1 MKTRKSRFLLIVLFG
16 AVVLLLS
23 ACKVNFITDI
33 KSDGSGNYTQEIGFQ
48 GDEATVGGLSAADA
62 DFCAKEA
69 KDLPPNST
77 TRKETRNEN
86 ETWCIYETPFKSL
99 EDLKTIYG
107 ATDTRINEIS
117 LVDGK
122 LTYDI
127 SLDLSGDTGSSD
139 APITAEIYWNLTLPG
154 RITENNA
161 TEQNGNSLEWKLV
174 PGIVNSIRAVS
185 ELGGLNLGG
194 DVLWY
199 VLGGGA
205 FLCLCCFLP
214 LLIAGVVFFFLRRK
228 KSAAVVESSAV
239 QTNLQG

>member
-1 MKTRKSRFLLIVLFG
+1 MKTRKSRFLLIVIFI
-16 AVVLLLS
+16 AAALLLS

-69 KDLPPNST
+69 KDLPPNTT

-86 ETWCIYETPFKSL
+86 ETWCIYETPFTSID
-99 EDLKTIYG
+99 DLKTIYG
-107 ATDTRINEIS
+107 TTDTRINEIS

-139 APITAEIYWNLTLPG
+139 APITAEIYWSLTLPG
-154 RITENNA
+154 RVVENNA
-161 TEQNGNSLEWKLV
+161 TEQNGNTLKWKLV
-174 PGIVNSIRAVS
+174 PGTVNGIRAVS
-185 ELGGLNLGG
+185 EPGSLGGGA
-194 DVLWY
+194 VLWY

-214 LLIAGVVFFFLRRK
+214 LLIAGAAFFFLRRK
-228 KSAAVVESSAV
+228 KSAAVVDEPAA
-239 QTNLQG
+239 QPNFQG

>member
-1 MKTRKSRFLLIVLFG
+1 MKNHKSRFLLIALFI
-16 AVVLLLS
+16 AATLLLS

-33 KSDGSGNYTQEIGFQ
+33 KSDGSGSYTQEIGFQ
-48 GDEATVGGLSAADA
+48 GDETTAGGLSAGDA

-77 TRKETRNEN
+77 TRKETRNET

-107 ATDTRINEIS
+107 MTDTVINEIS

-127 SLDLSGDTGSSD
+127 SLDLSGDTGSSE
-139 APITAEIYWNLTLPG
+139 APLTADIYWNLTLPG
-154 RITENNA
+154 RVTENNA
-161 TEQNGNSLEWKLV
+161 TEQNNNSLKWRLV
-174 PGIVNSIRAVS
+174 PGTVNSIRAVS
-185 ELGGLNLGG
+185 EPGGLNLGG

-205 FLCLCCFLP
+205 FLCLCCILP
-214 LLIAGVVFFFLRRK
+214 LLIAGLAFFFIRRK
-228 KSAAVVESSAV
+228 KSAPAVGVKAA
-239 QTNLQG
+239 

>member
-1 MKTRKSRFLLIVLFG
+1 MKTRKSRFVLIALFVT
-16 AVVLLLS
+16 AVLLLS

-48 GDEATVGGLSAADA
+48 GDEATVGGLSATDE

-69 KDLPPNST
+69 KDLPPNT
-77 TRKETRNEN
+77 ITRKETRSEN
-86 ETWCIYETPFKSL
+86 ETWCMYETPFTSID
-99 EDLKTIYG
+99 DLKTIYG
-107 ATDTRINEIS
+107 TTDTHINEIS

-127 SLDLSGDTGSSD
+127 SLDLSGNTGSSD

-154 RITENNA
+154 RIVENNA
-161 TEQNGNSLEWKLV
+161 AEQNGNTLKWKLV
-174 PGIVNSIRAVS
+174 PGMVNSIRAVS
-185 ELGGLNLGG
+185 EPGGLWGG

-214 LLIAGVVFFFLRRK
+214 LVIGGAAFFFLSRK
-228 KSAAVVESSAV
+228 KSAAVIDGPVV
-239 QTNLQG
+239 QPNFQG